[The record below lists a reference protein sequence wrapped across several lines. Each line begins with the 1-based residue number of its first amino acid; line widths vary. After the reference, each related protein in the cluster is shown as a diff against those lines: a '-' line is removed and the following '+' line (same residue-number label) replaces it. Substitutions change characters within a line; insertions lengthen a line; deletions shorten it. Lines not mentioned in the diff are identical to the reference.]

1 MPHIQAQR
9 REDEL
14 ELKLSG
20 RWDAAGLSEIEREL
34 AALDLDGVR
43 RVTLTGE
50 PEVDLS
56 GGWALHRFRQELTR
70 ANVVVSFSGEVP
82 DAVRVVGKALQERRK
97 SARAAGEPVDAPD
110 DDETPFNPV
119 EALGRSAVA
128 RARELMAGLTF
139 LGHAVAVFGRA
150 FLKPRRLRPISI
162 VRHVWDTGITAIPI
176 VSLIAFL
183 ISIIIAYL
191 SAGQLRSY
199 GADIFV
205 VDLITVGV
213 LRELGVLLTAIIVA
227 GRSGSAFAAEIGAMK
242 LNQEVD
248 ALVATGVDP
257 VEVLVLPRVIGLTIA
272 LPLLTFIADV
282 VGMTGGALLCYALL
296 DMPLQQFIG
305 RANEAIA
312 PTTFWVG
319 IWKAPVFA
327 MLIAMAGTYRGMQV
341 RGSSRELGRMTTMAV
356 VQSIFLVL
364 LADALF
370 AILFMKL
377 DV

>member
-1 MPHIQAQR
+1 MRSA
-9 REDEL
+9 
-14 ELKLSG
+14 S
-20 RWDAAGLSEIEREL
+20 
-34 AALDLDGVR
+34 
-43 RVTLTGE
+43 
-50 PEVDLS
+50 
-56 GGWALHRFRQELTR
+56 
-70 ANVVVSFSGEVP
+70 
-82 DAVRVVGKALQERRK
+82 
-97 SARAAGEPVDAPD
+97 SARRCSSGASPARAEGEAADAPD
-110 DDETPFNPV
+110 DDETEFNPV
-119 EALGRSAVA
+119 EALGRTAVA
-128 RARELMAGLTF
+128 RAREALAGLAF
-139 LGHAVAVFGRA
+139 LGRIVTVFGRA
-150 FLKPRRLRPISI
+150 LANPRRLRPISI

-191 SAGQLRSY
+191 SADQLQSY

-213 LRELGVLLTAIIVA
+213 LRELGVLLTAIIIA

-257 VEVLVLPRVIGLTIA
+257 VEVLVLPRVIGLVIA

-282 VGMTGGALLCYALL
+282 VGMTGGALLCKALL
-296 DMPLQQFIG
+296 DMPLQQFIN

-327 MLIAMAGTYRGMQV
+327 VLIAMAGTYRGMQV
-341 RGSSRELGRMTTMAV
+341 RGSSRELGRLTTMAV
-356 VQSIFLVL
+356 VQAIFLVL

-370 AILFMKL
+370 AMLFMAM